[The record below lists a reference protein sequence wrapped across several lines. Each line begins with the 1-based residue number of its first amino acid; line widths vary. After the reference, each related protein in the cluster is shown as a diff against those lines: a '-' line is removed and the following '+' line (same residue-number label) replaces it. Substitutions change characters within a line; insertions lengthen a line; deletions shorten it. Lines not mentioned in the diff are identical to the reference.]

1 MTALY
6 FSGAEVAAHR
16 TLLTDCGVS
25 RFGFNATNLHRLI
38 KKPEQWSVDGHLPDD
53 AEWVL
58 YADQGTTWPM
68 VEPYLA
74 QDPTMLIGPASWL
87 TKDVGEVPFVPF
99 WHPGLDTE
107 PNLDMVALLD
117 DAVKQQRTL
126 RQVLARYSQGTLV
139 GITGASRGVER
150 LDVIVSSAW
159 LEVQRHGETQ
169 VWSANKLHRYPNTQ
183 KAEARQRHAADMERL
198 GVDSALVAADDRNE
212 ATKLAVF
219 SWQEWETRHSRR
231 NNLAVLPSSPQASA
245 RRHPSNAAVALTNT
259 TPVARHDRI
268 LPAMVLTSVTS
279 RFKDGTG
286 QDVLEE
292 TAALASPTTSSR
304 MCDTCFLAHNCPA
317 VSPGSACAYAIPIEI
332 RTKDQLQ
339 AAMRSMVEMQAQRVL
354 FARFAEELD
363 GQGADATVSSE
374 MDRFFRVLKDMKDIS
389 DTRDVM
395 KLQIEARAGGGML
408 SRLFGDE
415 VGARAKAVSTPMEA
429 DDVID
434 AIDPGDPE

>member
-6 FSGAEVAAHR
+6 FAGAEVAAHR

-38 KKPEQWSVDGHLPDD
+38 KKPENWSVEGHLPDE

-68 VEPYLA
+68 VEPYLS

-87 TKDVGEVPFVPF
+87 AKDVGEVPFVPF

-107 PNLDMVALLD
+107 ADLDMVALLD

-183 KAEARQRHAADMERL
+183 KAEARQRHVADMERL
-198 GVDSALVAADDRNE
+198 GVDSQLVAEDDRNE

-219 SWQEWETRHSRR
+219 SWQEWETRHARR
-231 NNLAVLPSSPQASA
+231 NNLAVLPSNARASA
-245 RRHPSNAAVALTNT
+245 SRHPSSVPLALTNT
-259 TPVARHDRI
+259 APVARHDRV
-268 LPAMVLTSVTS
+268 LPAMVLTSMTS
-279 RFKDGTG
+279 RYKDGNG

-292 TAALASPTTSSR
+292 TSALSSPATSSR

-317 VSPGSACAYAIPIEI
+317 AAPGNACAYAIPVEI

-339 AAMRSMVEMQAQRVL
+339 AMMRSFVEMQGQRVL

-363 GQGADATVSSE
+363 GQGADATVSVE
-374 MDRFFRVLKDMKDIS
+374 LDRFFRLLKDMKDIS

-395 KLQIEARAGGGML
+395 KLQIEARAGGGVL

-415 VGARAKAVSTPMEA
+415 VGARAKAVSVPMGA
-429 DDVID
+429 DDVLD
-434 AIDPGDPE
+434 ALDPDE